1 MLERERAKEEHRI
14 KTEQAAEE
22 VLRRQ
27 ARVYIYISYRF
38 HIVAHDLI

>member
-27 ARVYIYISYRF
+27 ARVYIYIYIIQVSHSRS
-38 HIVAHDLI
+38 